1 MQELSNL
8 SGRRYLIRSLATK
21 EKLAIIEAVS
31 TAHALDR
38 AAQLVGV
45 TTVIPRGIELEA
57 TQVDMPMALPT
68 FLEGYFNFFKQIE
81 KVR

>member
-8 SGRRYLIRSLATK
+8 SGRRYLIRSVRTK

-31 TAHALDR
+31 TANAIDR

-57 TQVDMPMALPT
+57 IQVDMPMALPT
-68 FLEGYFNFFKQIE
+68 FLEGYFNFLN
-81 KVR
+81 